1 LRKHI
6 QTEHPLTLSHILTS
20 IQDSYSLTKVNSVI
34 KTFINENCHN
44 KLIGVPKAMG
54 LDLKNITSKADNED
68 ALTKAVQ
75 SLLHHHLSTYDDKVH
90 VDMLTRMFL
99 MTVSFLLMPQKTL
112 QSTLQ
117 GQ

>member
-1 LRKHI
+1 
-6 QTEHPLTLSHILTS
+6 
-20 IQDSYSLTKVNSVI
+20 
-34 KTFINENCHN
+34 
-44 KLIGVPKAMG
+44 MG

-75 SLLHHHLSTYDDKVH
+75 SLLYHHLSTYDDKVH